1 MVEGRGNAGTSLN
14 GIYTGQLAGAGF
26 PTGSGFQGLAIQATS
41 SESLFGLVIAGGGGF
56 VGVGGAI
63 GVSLMH
69 VITKA
74 FIGLNSHANFDQ
86 AGAGSFQDV
95 NISAV
100 DATKT
105 LTIGRGVAA
114 RLFGL
119 APSLDIGVAQTT
131 TQAYV
136 ENGVTLY

>member
-1 MVEGRGNAGTSLN
+1 MVGGGGNAGTSLN

-26 PTGSGFQGLAIQATS
+26 QTGSGFQGLAIQATS

-74 FIGLNSHANFDQ
+74 FIGLKQHVNVHQ
-86 AGAGSFQDV
+86 ARARSLPDV
-95 NISAV
+95 TISPP
-100 DATKT
+100 
-105 LTIGRGVAA
+105 AA
-114 RLFGL
+114 
-119 APSLDIGVAQTT
+119 
-131 TQAYV
+131 
-136 ENGVTLY
+136 

>member
-1 MVEGRGNAGTSLN
+1 MVGGGGNAGTSLN

-26 PTGSGFQGLAIQATS
+26 QTGSGFQGLAIQATS

-74 FIGLNSHANFDQ
+74 FIGLNSHVNFDQ
-86 AGAGSFQDV
+86 AVAGPVHAV
-95 NISAV
+95 NI
-100 DATKT
+100 
-105 LTIGRGVAA
+105 L
-114 RLFGL
+114 
-119 APSLDIGVAQTT
+119 
-131 TQAYV
+131 QAHA
-136 ENGVTLY
+136 